1 MLQCNFD
8 VDNIQYKYI
17 YIYRELTEIER
28 DNGHDLSTAYPAIV
42 SFSK

>member
-17 YIYRELTEIER
+17 YIELTEIER
-28 DNGHDLSTAYPAIV
+28 GNGHDLSTAYPAIV